1 MLHTHPYGK
10 QNRICSMM
18 IQSLVL
24 ELGKLWL
31 ELLGSVMCGSDTE
44 VDLRVSESRECV
56 PCTGLS

>member
-10 QNRICSMM
+10 QNRICSM

-31 ELLGSVMCGSDTE
+31 ELLGSAMCGSDAE
-44 VDLRVSESRECV
+44 GRSLIAQS
-56 PCTGLS
+56 L

>member
-10 QNRICSMM
+10 QNRICSLA

-31 ELLGSVMCGSDTE
+31 ELLGPAMCGSDAE
-44 VDLRVSESRECV
+44 GGSLIGQS
-56 PCTGLS
+56 L